1 MANTTNSVSGNSS
14 SEANNIDLYKNQL
27 NYEKY
32 VEKKMTVYSILFVI
46 SSVLSLITMFM
57 VPIFRYRLNGNV
69 NKGIEPIHGEYSLSY
84 LITKFFRHEL
94 GENSIY
100 TIGLCIAFILAIV
113 CGIYLVAGAV
123 VNFVVVK
130 LKERIDEEKFSWRN
144 IINMSLLVGLWK
156 REKRAPDGRSA
167 GGADDQGTHVP
178 IARSAGNADR
188 SDAAGG
194 VCGQPLLGSF

>member
-130 LKERIDEEKFSWRN
+130 LKENVMVKKIFNLGYLEFAASAIVVLQFLGLLCSRIS
-144 IINMSLLVGLWK
+144 IN
-156 REKRAPDGRSA
+156 
-167 GGADDQGTHVP
+167 GA
-178 IARSAGNADR
+178 ADNLI
-188 SDAAGG
+188 GFWL
-194 VCGQPLLGSF
+194 LLGSAVVMICTSIPLSTYRKYR

>member
-69 NKGIEPIHGEYSLSY
+69 NKGIEPIYGDYSLSY
-84 LITKFFRHEL
+84 LITKFFKHEL
-94 GENSIY
+94 GENSLY
-100 TIGLCIAFILAIV
+100 TVGLCIAFVLAIV

-130 LKERIDEEKFSWRN
+130 LKANAIIKKIFNLGYLEFAASAIVVLQFLGLLCSRIS
-144 IINMSLLVGLWK
+144 IN
-156 REKRAPDGRSA
+156 
-167 GGADDQGTHVP
+167 GA
-178 IARSAGNADR
+178 ADNLI
-188 SDAAGG
+188 GFWL
-194 VCGQPLLGSF
+194 LLGSAVVMICTSIPLSTYRKYR